1 MNTFVRNTVVPYI
14 RYIKIERQKETS
26 GRLDS
31 CMRGYSSVV
40 RFAAPKAGG
49 RLVEYVGWFI
59 EGICRC

>member
-1 MNTFVRNTVVPYI
+1 MNTFVRNTIVLYI
-14 RYIKIERQKETS
+14 RYRKIERQKETS

-31 CMRGYSSVV
+31 CMRGCSSVSL
-40 RFAAPKAGG
+40 AAPKAGG